1 MSRWLHK
8 MCRSRQGPLAQCHH
22 ASHFP
27 WSNDGEKALSGLHGS
42 HRLMILPGVHSGD
55 GSSQAGVVW
64 LSKQAHFFVRCL
76 GFSSMHRCWQKTPT
90 LRSRAKRGEPDLQKG
105 EPDIC
110 RSMVIKQ
117 QHTEPENQQQ
127 QKILRWRGQ
136 LAT

>member
-42 HRLMILPGVHSGD
+42 HRLMILPGVQEMVPVRQAWCGCRSKHT
-55 GSSQAGVVW
+55 SSFDVLA
-64 LSKQAHFFVRCL
+64 SP
-76 GFSSMHRCWQKTPT
+76 SMHRCWQKTPT